1 MTRSAICFLL
11 GLLTAG
17 VLRSEEV
24 LFREVISR
32 ECSLFV
38 GQSPRTL
45 PPLVEWLSV
54 ANGGF
59 EEPGA
64 GAAGLRWD
72 KDQPW
77 RGWTGGGNLGLGG
90 PVLLGSGNSW
100 GITSPPEGLQ
110 VVALQKDSTI
120 TNQTRLPIQGL
131 YTISW
136 QHASRA
142 GQVNPYVLATNGI
155 ITSPTFSTARTEW
168 ELATFTVW
176 IPAPAEY
183 SISFIALNSGGG
195 DDTVALDDVR
205 ISRYISA
212 RERPNPDFV
221 EVISREVSVFVGQGP
236 DREVVSREA
245 SVLVDVP
252 GAPPPVAEFAV
263 EVSPTGSTVSLD
275 WSSYDPWKVRDVVY
289 FRVYFSDSYFS
300 ALAGVPFV
308 VVPGETRMHTFR
320 GLREWTD
327 HYFAVVPVDGLGQ
340 AHPDFN
346 YGAAYVLMPE
356 VISREATVFVGEGP
370 NREVV
375 SREASVVVD
384 NPGPPD
390 PVGEFSV
397 EISPTGSTVTL
408 DWTSYNQWIQRDVV
422 RYRIY
427 HSDRIL
433 ERLEGVPFVDV
444 PGETFRWTFTG
455 LTEWTDHF
463 FVIVPMDGLGQ
474 FSPDYRYGGA
484 YVFMPEV
491 VSREL
496 TLFVGE
502 GPNREVISRE
512 VSLVVPDATIPAP
525 VTGIA
530 SGFIASTSR
539 RQYGAV
545 ELDWSAYAEEDQ
557 KDLAS
562 YRVYVS
568 RELFTDVTGMPW
580 IPFPETPRVWDGR
593 RHLVISNL
601 QPATIY
607 YAAVVGEDSQ
617 GKFNPLLSPLS
628 VKSSIGSI
636 GRVINLEHYPA
647 LDKTVLKWAVSTAG
661 EDWDAFG
668 ASIEVSWGDDPIPVV
683 LGKGMREW
691 ETPRD
696 VPPAGT
702 VVRVSL
708 KDVFGNRSEPAEV
721 LVKAMNTR
729 PVLAGATNAILDEM
743 VGYLQDLRPTD
754 PDLPKQTLTVA
765 LLSGPAGLVV
775 TNGILAWT
783 PTERQGPSTNLVRVS
798 VSDGI
803 VSGTNTFALQ
813 VREVNRLPSLARA
826 TNASI
831 LEMVGYTQALAAVDP
846 DVPAQPLT
854 VTLLSGPAGLV
865 VTNGVLAW
873 MPTEAQGPS
882 TNAVQ
887 VSVSDGVGS
896 VTNSFSVVVLEVNT
910 EPRWLVIPDGVG
922 EVGKEYFQR
931 IEAVDE
937 DLPTQ
942 QLTLRLLEPVPGTV
956 LDAGLFRWTP
966 TSTQAGTT
974 NRIRIVVSDGVASV
988 ENEFQIR
995 VIGALTPPMFVGMPE
1010 LAGDR
1015 LRIRVKIEGGL
1026 RLEVSDDLIAWRP
1039 YSTLGGSE
1047 GSVVTAE
1054 IPLELGYKFFR
1065 LVRGS

>member
-11 GLLTAG
+11 GLLIAG

-45 PPLVEWLSV
+45 PPLVEWLPV
-54 ANGGF
+54 NNGGF
-59 EEPGA
+59 EQPGA
-64 GAAGLRWD
+64 GASGLRWD
-72 KDQPW
+72 KNQPW
-77 RGWTGGGNLGLGG
+77 RGWAGGGNVGLGG
-90 PVLLGSGNSW
+90 PALLGPDNDW
-100 GITSPPEGLQ
+100 GILSAPEGRQ
-110 VVALQKDSTI
+110 VVALQKDSNI
-120 TNQTRLPIQGL
+120 TNRTLLPNPGL

-142 GQVNPYVLATNGI
+142 GQVNPYLLATNGI
-155 ITSPTFSTARTEW
+155 MTSPTFSTSRTEW

-183 SISFIALNSGGG
+183 SIAFIALNSGGG
-195 DDTVALDDVR
+195 DDTVAVDDVR
-205 ISRYISA
+205 ISRYISE
-212 RERPNPDFV
+212 RERSNPDFV
-221 EVISREVSVFVGQGP
+221 EVVSREVSIFVGQIP
-236 DREVVSREA
+236 DHEVVSREA

-252 GAPPPVAEFAV
+252 GAPEPVREFGV
-263 EVSPTGSTVSLD
+263 EVSPTGSTVTLD
-275 WSSYDPWKVRDVVY
+275 WSSYNPWEVRDVVH

-308 VVPGETRMHTFR
+308 VVPGETLKHTFR

-327 HYFAVVPVDGLGQ
+327 HYFAIVPVDGLGQ

-390 PVGEFSV
+390 PIGEFGV
-397 EISPTGSTVTL
+397 QVSPTGSTVTL
-408 DWTSYNQWIQRDVV
+408 DWSSYDQWRQRDVV
-422 RYRIY
+422 RYRIHY
-427 HSDRIL
+427 SDRIF
-433 ERLEGVPFVDV
+433 EQLEGVPFVDV

-463 FVIVPMDGLGQ
+463 FVIVPTDGLGQ

-484 YVFMPEV
+484 YVLMPEV

-496 TLFVGE
+496 TVFVGE

-512 VSLVVPDATIPAP
+512 VSLVVPDPTIPAP
-525 VTGIA
+525 VSGISSGVIA
-530 SGFIASTSR
+530 SASRT
-539 RQYGAV
+539 QYAAV

-557 KDLAS
+557 KDLAR
-562 YRVYVS
+562 YRVYLS
-568 RELFTDVTGMPW
+568 RDLFTDVTGMNW
-580 IPFPETPRVWDGR
+580 IPFPEAPRVWDGR

-617 GKFNPLLSPLS
+617 GQFNSLVRPLS

-636 GRVINLEHYPA
+636 GRIVNLEQSPA

-721 LVKAMNTR
+721 LIKAMNTL
-729 PVLAGATNAILDEM
+729 PILAGATNAILDEM
-743 VGYLQDLRPTD
+743 VGYLQDLRP
-754 PDLPKQTLTVA
+754 
-765 LLSGPAGLVV
+765 
-775 TNGILAWT
+775 I
-783 PTERQGPSTNLVRVS
+783 
-798 VSDGI
+798 
-803 VSGTNTFALQ
+803 
-813 VREVNRLPSLARA
+813 
-826 TNASI
+826 
-831 LEMVGYTQALAAVDP
+831 DP

-854 VTLLSGPAGLV
+854 VSLVSGPTGLV

-882 TNAVQ
+882 TNTV
-887 VSVSDGVGS
+887 VVTVTDGGGT
-896 VTNSFSVVVLEVNT
+896 VTNSFSVVVREVNVA
-910 EPRWLVIPDGVG
+910 PRWSMVPDGVG
-922 EVGKEYFQR
+922 EVGKEYVQR
-931 IEAVDE
+931 LEASDE
-937 DLPTQ
+937 DLPVQ
-942 QLTLRLLEPVPGTV
+942 PLTFRLLEPIQGAVVESGM
-956 LDAGLFRWTP
+956 FRWTP
-966 TSTQAGTT
+966 TSTQAGST
-974 NRIRIVVSDGVASV
+974 NRIRVVASDGVASV
-988 ENEFQIR
+988 ENEFRIR
-995 VIGALTPPMFVGMPE
+995 VIGVSTPPTFVGGPE

-1015 LRIRVKIEGGL
+1015 LRLRVRMEGVL
-1026 RLEVSDDLIAWRP
+1026 KLEVTDDLIRWRTA
-1039 YSTLGGSE
+1039 STLEGTE
-1047 GSVVTAE
+1047 GSVVTVE
-1054 IPLELGYKFFR
+1054 IPVEFGSKFFR
-1065 LVRGS
+1065 LLRDP